1 MPQTLD
7 AVTFGFTVNG
17 TAKNT
22 LDLTYAQAVLAY
34 AKTGSL
40 STGTG
45 ANQADRIFSDQR
57 TIVISGTDDLD
68 LAGTSLQ
75 DNLGQNLSIARIKVL
90 AVYASAGN
98 TNNVVMGVGTAP
110 VTTILGGTTPTLN
123 IRPGGMMLLTA
134 PDAVAYGV
142 TATTADIL
150 RFANSGA
157 GTSVTYDIVI
167 IGSSA

>member
-57 TIVISGTDDLD
+57 TIVASGTDDLD
-68 LAGTSLQ
+68 LNGTALQ
-75 DNLGQNLSIARIKVL
+75 DNLGVNLALARIKVI
-90 AVYASAGN
+90 AVYAAAAN
-98 TNNVVMGVGTAP
+98 ANVLVMGGGTNP

-123 IRPGGMMLLTA
+123 IRPGGMFLLTS
-134 PDAVAYGV
+134 PDATGFAV
-142 TATTADIL
+142 TAATADIL
-150 RFANSGA
+150 RFTNGGA
-157 GTSVTYDIVI
+157 GTSVTYDVVI